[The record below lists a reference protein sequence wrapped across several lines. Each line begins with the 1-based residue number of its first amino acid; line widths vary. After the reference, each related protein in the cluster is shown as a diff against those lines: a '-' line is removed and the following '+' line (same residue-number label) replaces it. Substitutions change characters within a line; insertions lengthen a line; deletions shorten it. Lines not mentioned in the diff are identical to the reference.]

1 MKALFAST
9 YVDEIAALQRSGGA
23 ALGREKLAALSEGE
37 QQVLREALCDPEF
50 V

>member
-1 MKALFAST
+1 MEALFAST
-9 YVDEIAALQRSGGA
+9 YVDEIAGLQRGA

-37 QQVLREALCDPEF
+37 RQVLREALCDPEF